1 MINKSEK
8 HNNMKYFN
16 FLFLYLLICLLTSI
30 NTYAQTNN
38 LLNGLSEHKISS
50 VNYKYEGDFSKE
62 FKDKVSLV
70 TVVEKGKP
78 YIRSDIRKS
87 IENIYSLGG
96 LADVKCDAQLDENG
110 ISITFILIKQKIT
123 GDIYLEGNKKI
134 NYKTIREV
142 IRLAKGQE
150 YDDSIAERDVNAIKD
165 LYISHGYLNAEVSF
179 TRSFDNR
186 SNTVD
191 ITFKI
196 SEGSQPIVKKLIF
209 TGTNEAIV
217 DSTQLLRMMKEIKL
231 GSPYKGQNALNSD
244 VKIIE
249 EKYREKGF
257 LTAKVWRT
265 LATSD
270 EEILK
275 QYEGI
280 GKHFT
285 IADFQLK
292 NTQDNFITVI
302 IEIQQGRMVYIKIN
316 GNKHIKDK
324 DIISATAIHR
334 MRSVSESVKRRSREE
349 IENLYKSKGYYK
361 VKVDYKTLKDII
373 WDFNNDTEGWSAPEK
388 PDNVKISNG
397 LLKILNSS
405 PILSPELEIDTEIY
419 LRVQIRMRV
428 DPKNIPID
436 YPKPYGSFYWIT
448 NKSKKWNDK
457 KSEKF
462 DVFLDN
468 QFHDY
473 EILMGNEWSDIVTQI
488 QIKPLNLMGADI
500 EIESIKITTEL
511 IPIVF
516 DIEENKQMRITEI
529 AIMAPEGKTLTMN
542 KDKIKKQM
550 LTRKRSIFSFWILKK
565 VFHGGILDETIMQE
579 DLRAIIALYKDNGY
593 INPSVTSKID
603 TDQKEG
609 KIKVNIIIDE
619 GPKAFVT
626 ELILEGNNRRAVK
639 DEDIISGS
647 DLNSKLAVL
656 NWGNN
661 VHRFKKENM
670 TTYENYTIYKVIP
683 PSVFQEYDITVDSS
697 YIASL
702 YADKGY
708 FADVKYS
715 IRFSED
721 FTSVSIIFHIDQGN
735 QVKIDDKIEI
745 RGNIRTKNKIIERE
759 ISDKL
764 VKNKIFS
771 LNEIEK
777 SAQRIRDLGIFDNVK
792 PDTQPILGSDN
803 IYKLIIDVKERN
815 SKSINMNAGYSSSE
829 GFRGG
834 VEASHINLWGTARK
848 ISGKAQVGTQGQRF
862 ESEYIE
868 PKIFGTN
875 AFGVI
880 NVYPY
885 SEYIE
890 KEYKEIRKGVS
901 AGINWRLRRVN
912 MVKLDYRYDVLEYN
926 LDKVMEVT
934 KIGRIETTFQRDSRN
949 NVLNPENGAYYGL
962 SLEYANP
969 KLGGFETFT
978 KLYFNNMYYYKLF
991 SNIILASG
999 VRSGYAWG
1007 LGGTEKVLTPELFR
1021 MKDYPTP
1028 RGYKWRKENIGNLLL
1043 NASIELRFPM
1053 YKWIGTAFFFDSGQV
1068 YDGVSSFSINKLKS
1082 AVGIGLRLVTP
1093 VGPFRLDYG
1102 YPVHGD
1108 GNRRRLP
1115 EIAFGNAF

>member
-1 MINKSEK
+1 MNQKFK
-8 HNNMKYFN
+8 
-16 FLFLYLLICLLTSI
+16 FLFLCLLISV
-30 NTYAQTNN
+30 NAYAQNQSVDLFKN
-38 LLNGLSEHKISS
+38 PSEFKIFS

-62 FKDKVSLV
+62 FKDKVSMV

-96 LADVKCDAQLDENG
+96 VADVRCDTQINENG
-110 ISITFILIKQKIT
+110 VLITFIIIKQRMT
-123 GDIYLEGNKKI
+123 NNVYLEGNKRLSDKS
-134 NYKTIREV
+134 IREV
-142 IRLAKGQE
+142 IRLTKGQE
-150 YDDSIAERDVNAIKD
+150 YDESIAERDVNAIRD
-165 LYISHGYLNAEVSF
+165 LYISFGYLNADVSF
-179 TRSFDNR
+179 TSSIDNK

-191 ITFKI
+191 VTFKI
-196 SEGSQPIVKKLIF
+196 SEGTQPIVKKLIF

-217 DSTQLLRMMKEIKL
+217 DTTQLLRMMKEIKL

-257 LTAKVWRT
+257 LTARVWRT

-280 GKHFT
+280 GRHFN
-285 IADFQLK
+285 IADFQSSPS
-292 NTQDNFITVI
+292 QDNFITVI
-302 IEIQQGRMVYIKIN
+302 VEIQQGRMVYIKIN

-324 DIISATAIHR
+324 DIINATAINR
-334 MRSVSESVKRRSREE
+334 MRSVSESVKRRSRDE
-349 IENLYKSKGYYK
+349 IENLYKSKGYYE
-361 VKVDYKTLKDII
+361 VKVNYNTLKDIV
-373 WDFNNDTEGWSAPEK
+373 WDFNTDTGGWESPEN

-405 PILSPELEIDTEIY
+405 PILSQQLQIDTEIY
-419 LRVQIRMRV
+419 HRIQIRMRI
-428 DPKNIPID
+428 DPRNIPID
-436 YPKPYGSFYWIT
+436 YPKPYGAFYWIT
-448 NKSKKWNDK
+448 NKSKKWSDK

-462 DVFLDN
+462 DVLLDN

-473 EILMGNEWSDIVTQI
+473 EILMGDEWSDIVTQI

-529 AIMAPEGKTLTMN
+529 AIMAPEGKSLTMD
-542 KDKIKKQM
+542 KEKIKKQM

-565 VFHGGILDETIMQE
+565 IFHDGILDETIMQE
-579 DLRAIIALYKDNGY
+579 DLRAISALYKDNGY
-593 INPSVTSKID
+593 INPSVVSKID
-603 TDQKEG
+603 TDPKEG

-619 GPKAFVT
+619 GPKTFVT
-626 ELILEGNNRRAVK
+626 ELILEGNNRNAVSDK
-639 DEDIISGS
+639 DIIS
-647 DLNSKLAVL
+647 DDNLNSKLAVL

-661 VHRFKKENM
+661 VHKFKKENL
-670 TTYENYTIYKVIP
+670 TTYENYSVYKVIP
-683 PSVFQEYDITVDSS
+683 PSVFQEYDITADSS

-708 FADVKYS
+708 FADVKYNT
-715 IRFSED
+715 RFSED
-721 FTSVSIIFHIDQGN
+721 WTSVSIIFHIDQGN
-735 QVKIDDKIEI
+735 QVKLDDKIEI
-745 RGNIRTKNKIIERE
+745 RGNVKTKNKIIERE
-759 ISDKL
+759 ISKEL
-764 VKNKIFS
+764 TKNKIFS
-771 LNEIEK
+771 LAEIEK
-777 SAQRIRDLGIFDNVK
+777 SAQRIRDLGIFDNVR

-815 SKSINMNAGYSSSE
+815 SKSINMNTGYSSSE

-834 VEASHINLWGTARK
+834 IEASHINLLGTARK
-848 ISGKAQVGTQGQRF
+848 ISGKAQIGTQGQRF

-875 AFGVI
+875 AFGVVNI
-880 NVYPY
+880 YPY

-890 KEYKEIRKGVS
+890 KEYKEIRKGLS
-901 AGINWRLRRVN
+901 AGISWRLRRVN

-926 LDKVMEVT
+926 LDKGMEVT
-934 KIGRIETTFQRDSRN
+934 KIGRIETTLQRDSRN
-949 NVLNPENGAYYGL
+949 NVLNPEKGAYYGL

-991 SNIILASG
+991 NNIVLAG
-999 VRSGYAWG
+999 GIRSGYAWG

-1028 RGYKWRKENIGNLLL
+1028 RGYKWGKENIGNVLL
-1043 NASIELRFPM
+1043 NTSIEFRFPI
-1053 YKWIGTAFFFDSGQV
+1053 YKWIGAACFFDSGQV
-1068 YDGVSSFSINKLKS
+1068 YDGISGFDINEMRS

-1102 YPVHGD
+1102 YPIRGD